1 MLYVVKIIV
10 LYKISSRSIPK
21 RLILFLA
28 RNCWARILLYITILT
43 ILSATWWRHKIET
56 FSALLAICAGNSGSP
71 VNSPHK
77 GQWRGALMFSV
88 ICAWIN
94 GWINNCE
101 AGDLRRLCTH
111 YDVIVMCSESYGCN
125 GACWLLRYDSS
136 CIYFPNRR
144 PRRDQPNLASGCKF
158 HFQIGHF
165 CFHPLLY
172 RQ

>member
-1 MLYVVKIIV
+1 M
-10 LYKISSRSIPK
+10 ISDCSIPK

-43 ILSATWWRHKIET
+43 ILSATWWRRKIET
-56 FSALLAICAGNSGSP
+56 FSTLLALCGGNSGSP

-94 GWINNCE
+94 GWMYNRE
-101 AGDLRRLCTH
+101 PGDLRRHRAH
-111 YDVIVMCSESYGCN
+111 YDVIVMCLESYRCD
-125 GACWLLRYDSS
+125 GACWLLRYDWS
-136 CIYFPNRR
+136 CICFPYRR
-144 PRRDQPNLASGCKF
+144 PRRDQPPLASGCKL

-165 CFHPLLY
+165 CFLPLLY
-172 RQ
+172 R